1 MQPDATGRKMERN
14 RMLVERQRTE
24 RERQRTERERRTD
37 AKGTRSCQER
47 YFYCTLLVFCF
58 NILETCIKFNLNS

>member
-1 MQPDATGRKMERN
+1 MQLDATGRKMERN

-47 YFYCTLLVFCF
+47 YFYC
-58 NILETCIKFNLNS
+58 ILIIYF

>member
-1 MQPDATGRKMERN
+1 MSVERN

-24 RERQRTERERRTD
+24 RERRAD

-47 YFYCTLLVFCF
+47 YFYCKLLY
-58 NILETCIKFNLNS
+58 LNSI

>member
-1 MQPDATGRKMERN
+1 MERIQMSVESR

-24 RERQRTERERRTD
+24 REQRAD

-47 YFYCTLLVFCF
+47 YDY
-58 NILETCIKFNLNS
+58 